1 MAMEFTKEKDIMEY
15 FACGLRVRQWKTPDI
30 LAVERETWSLNCID
44 LKLSGYN
51 DTKLRTWNSVVNVSQ
66 DATNTQHL
74 WFHTVDT
81 NGVKF
86 IMLHQTRI
94 NKLTA

>member
-1 MAMEFTKEKDIMEY
+1 MT
-15 FACGLRVRQWKTPDI
+15 
-30 LAVERETWSLNCID
+30 
-44 LKLSGYN
+44 LSGYN
-51 DTKLRTWNSVVNVSQ
+51 DTKFRTWSIFVKVSQ

>member
-1 MAMEFTKEKDIMEY
+1 M
-15 FACGLRVRQWKTPDI
+15 RVRQWKTSDI
-30 LAVERETWSLNCID
+30 LAVEHKTWSSDCIY
-44 LKLSGYN
+44 LKLSGNN
-51 DTKLRTWNSVVNVSQ
+51 DTKFRTWSIFVKVSQ